1 MPKANLTTHAK
12 VTALETAFALASA
25 QGNASPSQ
33 QRFTPVLTE
42 DRVNT
47 TLKNLPMVAQ
57 KVYLAVPTKNAWS
70 IGNIEKE
77 LIRKGFNHDRPSI
90 KTALEQLVTAGLISN
105 GGAMFMR
112 TKVKETPMTQAKPQT
127 PEPKPV
133 PRNGSPVDRLFDLA
147 TELETS
153 LQNAR
158 ELMAEFREMTLAL
171 WEENDQLRK
180 QAADAEQ
187 TAKEKIM
194 KRFLET

>member
-1 MPKANLTTHAK
+1 
-12 VTALETAFALASA
+12 
-25 QGNASPSQ
+25 
-33 QRFTPVLTE
+33 
-42 DRVNT
+42 
-47 TLKNLPMVAQ
+47 
-57 KVYLAVPTKNAWS
+57 
-70 IGNIEKE
+70 
-77 LIRKGFNHDRPSI
+77 
-90 KTALEQLVTAGLISN
+90 
-105 GGAMFMR
+105 MFMR
-112 TKVKETPMTQAKPQT
+112 TKVKETPMTTPKLKD
-127 PEPKPV
+127 PEPKPA

-147 TELETS
+147 AELETS